1 RDRCWCRISPGPE
14 RIVDYM
20 EQRKRERAG
29 HRYINLELMVL
40 SRAVGQKWSVLW
52 PTVAKLG
59 ENKDVGRALE
69 PEEEKTLME
78 TAERNPSPL

>member
-1 RDRCWCRISPGPE
+1 
-14 RIVDYM
+14 
-20 EQRKRERAG
+20 
-29 HRYINLELMVL
+29 MVL